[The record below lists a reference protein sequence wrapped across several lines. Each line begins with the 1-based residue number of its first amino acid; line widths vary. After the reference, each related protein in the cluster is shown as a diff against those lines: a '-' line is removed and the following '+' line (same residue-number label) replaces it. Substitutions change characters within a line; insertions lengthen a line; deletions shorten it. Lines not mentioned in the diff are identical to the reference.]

1 MYPNKCDI
9 KLIAL
14 PHTNIQKI
22 KLIYLM
28 NIWAIYHSAKLSHY
42 FLAIV
47 HFIKCENFVQ
57 MFYLLVFY
65 TIYLKTKYILVL
77 YIIFSNLN
85 RNFNAVSFF
94 LACYDYFCHGS
105 VKRKTRKTQ
114 IWLQNRVR
122 QIRNY
127 DYWILYLKSFAT
139 NQNLN
144 YFVDKY
150 LSFMKLVSW
159 LSISF
164 EKVFISQ
171 LFHPNNLA
179 GCHKN

>member
-1 MYPNKCDI
+1 MPTLLRKCSILRSSTPTLSPLFPENRPSSRWMTCHFQSLHRHKSLYPNKCDI

-94 LACYDYFCHGS
+94 SCVLWLFLS
-105 VKRKTRKTQ
+105 RK
-114 IWLQNRVR
+114 
-122 QIRNY
+122 
-127 DYWILYLKSFAT
+127 
-139 NQNLN
+139 
-144 YFVDKY
+144 
-150 LSFMKLVSW
+150 
-159 LSISF
+159 
-164 EKVFISQ
+164 
-171 LFHPNNLA
+171 
-179 GCHKN
+179 C